1 MDPRQVIGLAVVL
14 HRQLP
19 VAADLDGDGGVG
31 AAVTQPR
38 EVEVGPALGD
48 GRDEVRESRRLAG
61 EVDEDGVCP
70 DGGTPRPQAVP
81 GLAYDLPI
89 AGSRPAVD
97 GPRPHAPVQEIVPGV
112 IGAAEEYWPR
122 V

>member
-19 VAADLDGDGGVG
+19 VAADLGGEGGVG

-70 DGGTPRPQAVP
+70 DGGTHRLQAVP
-81 GLAYDLPI
+81 RSEKRRVGKECVSTCR
-89 AGSRPAVD
+89 SRWTPYHEKKNKKTYVTKKK
-97 GPRPHAPVQEIVPGV
+97 Q
-112 IGAAEEYWPR
+112 
-122 V
+122 

>member
-19 VAADLDGDGGVG
+19 VAADLDGEGGVG

-48 GRDEVRESRRLAG
+48 ARGEVRESRRLAG

-70 DGGTPRPQAVP
+70 DGGTHRLQAVH
-81 GLAYDLPI
+81 GLFTAP
-89 AGSRPAVD
+89 AVAAARPAHA
-97 GPRPHAPVQEIVPGV
+97 GLPRQAYVARLAQ
-112 IGAAEEYWPR
+112 
-122 V
+122 